1 MSDDDQ
7 PLSPDAEFLQRHRE
21 SVAEGNNVYPLG
33 SPRQIEK
40 LAELDA
46 QIEFRRRIGEMP
58 PAPEPM
64 SADLIAKQRLASEWP
79 GGEPSAALPDYAV
92 EQTRQRLETLT
103 GLDDRRLAAMT
114 DELAKDLADNQSSGS
129 FTYSGYRPATADY
142 PSGHEVLA
150 AMVAD
155 AKAVIDATY
164 ADPAERTRAMKLV
177 QTNRSA
183 LEAFAARGRAV
194 AAYAADRKKYGI

>member
-1 MSDDDQ
+1 MSDDK
-7 PLSPDAEFLQRHRE
+7 PLSPDAEFLLRHRE
-21 SVAEGNNVYPLG
+21 SVAEGNTVYPTG

-40 LAELDA
+40 LAQLDA
-46 QIEFRRRIGEMP
+46 EIAFRRQIGEMP
-58 PAPEPM
+58 AAEEPW
-64 SADLIAKQRLASEWP
+64 SAARAAKERLAAEWVS
-79 GGEPSAALPDYAV
+79 GAPSAALPEYAL
-92 EQTRQRLETLT
+92 EQTRQRLETLPS
-103 GLDDRRLAAMT
+103 DDKRLAQMT
-114 DELAKDLADNQSSGS
+114 DELAADLKDRPSAGS
-129 FTYSGYRPATADY
+129 FGYSAYRPATADY
-142 PSGHEVLA
+142 PSGHEILS

-194 AAYAADRKKYGI
+194 AAYADQKKRYGI